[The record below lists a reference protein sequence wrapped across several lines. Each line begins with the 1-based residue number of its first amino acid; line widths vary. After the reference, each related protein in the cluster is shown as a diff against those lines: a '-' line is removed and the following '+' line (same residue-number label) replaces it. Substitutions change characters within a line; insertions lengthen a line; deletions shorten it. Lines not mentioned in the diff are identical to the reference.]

1 MPRYPHARTTSY
13 SFGPGPLSPAI
24 RALIIANV
32 AMFVVRVF
40 FRGITNYLGLIPAD
54 LVEHFFV
61 WQPFTYM
68 FLHGSFFHI
77 LFNMLAL
84 WMFGTELEW
93 MWGTRY
99 FLWYYFVTGLAAAAT
114 TVAVSLLPFPFADGI
129 YYAATIGASG
139 AIYGLL
145 LAYGLY
151 FPNRPIYLYLIFP
164 IPAKYFV
171 MLMGAVAF
179 LSSAS
184 GAGGGIAHTAHLGGL
199 VAGYLVLARGRTG
212 GIRLS
217 PWAEVKY
224 RYLKWKLDRAK
235 RRFGVHSGG
244 RRDDWD
250 RRIH

>member
-1 MPRYPHARTTSY
+1 MRRYPSSRAASY

-32 AMFVVRVF
+32 VVFAVQILLPGLTR
-40 FRGITNYLGLIPAD
+40 YLGLIPAD
-54 LVEHFFV
+54 LIERLRV

-84 WMFGTELEW
+84 WMFGTELEG

-99 FLWYYFVTGLAAAAT
+99 FLWYYFATGLAAAAT
-114 TVAVSLLPFPFADGI
+114 TVAVSLLPFAVFGQI
-129 YYAATIGASG
+129 YAAATIGASG

-145 LAYGLY
+145 LAYALY
-151 FPNRPIYLYLIFP
+151 FPNRPVYMYLVFP
-164 IPAKYFV
+164 IPSKYFV
-171 MLMGAVAF
+171 MIIGGIAF
-179 LSSAS
+179 LSSIS
-184 GAGGGIAHTAHLGGL
+184 NAGGAVAHSAHLGGL
-199 VAGYLVLARGRTG
+199 VAGYIILSRGRIP
-212 GIRLS
+212 IRLN
-217 PWAEVKY
+217 PWTEVKY
-224 RYLKWKLDRAK
+224 RYLRWRLERAK
-235 RRFGVHSGG
+235 RRFGVYPGG